1 MENNNWEVVGNH
13 KCQLGEGPVWDAAQN
28 RILWVDIQPGILHY
42 FYPATQEHKVF
53 EIGQK
58 VGAIAVREN
67 GGVVAAL
74 QDGFAFLDLENKTL
88 QWVAQVETE
97 LPENRMNDG
106 KCDPAGRF
114 WAGTMSLVNKQGM
127 GNLYMLAPDGA
138 VSLKLPGVSVSNGLA
153 WSPDQSTFYFID
165 TPTRQVVAYDYE
177 PSKGSLSN
185 RRPVVA
191 IPDALGKPDG
201 MTIDAEGML
210 WVALWEGWGVGRFD
224 PKTGQLL
231 DHLKLPVARV
241 TSCTFG
247 GPTLSDLYITSASIG
262 LSAQQT
268 KEQPLAGAL
277 FVVKD
282 FGFSGLPTPAFKG

>member
-1 MENNNWEVVGNH
+1 MESNKWEVVGNH
-13 KCQLGEGPVWDAAQN
+13 ECLLGEGPVWDAARH

-74 QDGFAFLDLENKTL
+74 QNGFAFLDLENKTL

-127 GNLYMLAPDGA
+127 GNLYMLAPDGT

-177 PSKGSLSN
+177 PSKGFLFN
-185 RRPVVA
+185 KRPVVA

-247 GPTLSDLYITSASIG
+247 GPALSDLYITSASIG

-268 KEQPLAGAL
+268 KEQPLAGSL
-277 FVVKD
+277 FVVKNC
-282 FGFSGLPTPAFKG
+282 GFSGLPTPAFKG